1 MICLENARPSRRS
14 KNEYKNRTIHKF
26 LLHERK
32 INFKNNEA
40 YMKNLN

>member
-1 MICLENARPSRRS
+1 MICLDNARRSGRS
-14 KNEYKNRTIHKF
+14 KNEYKDMTNHKF

-40 YMKNLN
+40 YMKKLN